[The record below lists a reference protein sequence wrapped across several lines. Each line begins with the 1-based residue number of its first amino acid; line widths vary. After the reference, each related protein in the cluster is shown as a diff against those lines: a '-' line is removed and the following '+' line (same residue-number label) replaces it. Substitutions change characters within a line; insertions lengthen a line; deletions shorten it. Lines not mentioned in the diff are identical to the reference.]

1 MEKQARKPLIKK
13 PNSEIKMG
21 AKAIKTLYLSKIR
34 QAEKVLKS
42 KAAQIVVP
50 LIKIQKKISLKFD
63 VFNKDYTDIIKKAE
77 TAFKEINTHLEENKN
92 DNMNL
97 TDVQLN
103 QKYANDHENMIKFY
117 ENVCDKLELFT
128 RLINSNEYNNIIQ
141 EFDKIGDNDNNEKIT
156 ENNNENSNN
165 NNNDNDNDLN
175 FKDELD
181 KLENNY
187 VILKKN
193 NKKNKITKL
202 IGINSNKILKKLGQ
216 NNSAQ
221 KPNNKKI
228 DEKKST
234 TKKSKTSLDL
244 LEQLQNEYQD
254 NYYIQK
260 ISKTF
265 LKRRLFKNVI
275 YRHIFDYQEDGSI
288 KEDKLRSSGE
298 STIYKYGKFIINFK
312 DDLIN
317 EESCE
322 KILKYFEPELKQCFI
337 KKDEENKQF
346 IIAGKLINLLNEFLE
361 KIIRK
366 NLYNDFNVIKI
377 KVEFYEFYEELVN
390 EFNEKEKNVKIINC
404 DEKTLKNLKHDWE
417 SLNIVRDFVKKS
429 KTKLEFKDENV
440 INENNNENA
449 NENNNENVNE
459 NIMNGNKI
467 KEEKNNEN
475 INENIIN
482 GINDNEIK
490 EEKMEINEQI
500 VNSIIKMN

>member
-21 AKAIKTLYLSKIR
+21 AKAIKTLYMSKIR

-77 TAFKEINTHLEENKN
+77 IAFKEINTHLEENKS

-141 EFDKIGDNDNNEKIT
+141 EFDKIEDN
-156 ENNNENSNN
+156 NNNENNIEKNN
-165 NNNDNDNDLN
+165 ENNNDNCIN
-175 FKDELD
+175 FKEELD

-193 NKKNKITKL
+193 NKKNKVTKL
-202 IGINSNKILKKLGQ
+202 IGINSNKILKKLGP

-221 KPNNKKI
+221 KPNNNKKI

-317 EESCE
+317 EENCE

-366 NLYNDFNVIKI
+366 NLYTDFNVIKI

-390 EFNEKEKNVKIINC
+390 EFNEKEKNVKIVNC
-404 DEKTLKNLKHDWE
+404 DEKILKNLEHDWE

-429 KTKLEFKDENV
+429 KSKLEFKGENV
-440 INENNNENA
+440 INGNENV

-459 NIMNGNKI
+459 NIINGNEI

-475 INENIIN
+475 VNENIIN
-482 GINDNEIK
+482 NINNINGNDIK

>member
-77 TAFKEINTHLEENKN
+77 IAFKEINTHLEENKS

-103 QKYANDHENMIKFY
+103 QKYANNHENMIKFY

-128 RLINSNEYNNIIQ
+128 QLINSNEYNNIIQ
-141 EFDKIGDNDNNEKIT
+141 EFDKIINNTNNDNNGNNT
-156 ENNNENSNN
+156 VNNNENNNENEI
-165 NNNDNDNDLN
+165 N
-175 FKDELD
+175 FQEELE

-193 NKKNKITKL
+193 NKKNKVTKL
-202 IGINSNKILKKLGQ
+202 IGINSNKILKKLGS

-221 KPNNKKI
+221 KSNKKI

-234 TKKSKTSLDL
+234 TKKSKNSLDL

-298 STIYKYGKFIINFK
+298 STIYKYGKFTIKFK
-312 DDLIN
+312 DDIVK
-317 EESCE
+317 EELCE

-366 NLYNDFNVIKI
+366 NLYNDFDIIKI

-390 EFNEKEKNVKIINC
+390 EFNEKEKNVRIINC
-404 DEKTLKNLKHDWE
+404 DEKILKNLKQDWE

-429 KTKLEFKDENV
+429 KSKLEF
-440 INENNNENA
+440 NNENVV
-449 NENNNENVNE
+449 NEIKDEDNIENVNENVNE
-459 NIMNGNKI
+459 NIINANEI
-467 KEEKNNEN
+467 KEENNNEN
-475 INENIIN
+475 INENIMN
-482 GINDNEIK
+482 PK
-490 EEKMEINEQI
+490 EEEKIEINEQI
-500 VNSIIKMN
+500 VHSIIKMN